1 MLLPKFEYHEPTTLE
16 EACQIMSELG
26 HGAKPLAGGT
36 DLIVN
41 MKKKIVS
48 PGHLVSLSMIDD
60 LKKIDASNGLLKIGA
75 CLTAAELVESK
86 EIRETL
92 TALSR
97 GAESL
102 GSPLIRNLATIG
114 GNLISARPAA
124 DLPPAL
130 IAYGAKVALKNSSGE
145 RLVSLEDL
153 FLGPGETLIGPNE
166 ILTEIHVDSPPPSAG
181 AAYIKLGVREALE
194 ISLVNVA
201 AFISMDRDGSI
212 QEARIVLGS
221 VAPTPI
227 RATSAEQILT
237 GEKPSETL
245 FSRAGEAASNDS
257 KPIDDF
263 RASAEYKRAMVAVL
277 TQRALNQAL
286 IKVRDEESN

>member
-60 LKKIDASNGLLKIGA
+60 LKKIDTSNGLLKIGA
-75 CLTAAELVESK
+75 CLTAAEVAESK

-166 ILTEIHVDSPPPSAG
+166 ILTEIHVDSPLQVPV
-181 AAYIKLGVREALE
+181 LH
-194 ISLVNVA
+194 IS
-201 AFISMDRDGSI
+201 SW
-212 QEARIVLGS
+212 EC
-221 VAPTPI
+221 
-227 RATSAEQILT
+227 
-237 GEKPSETL
+237 EKPLRSH
-245 FSRAGEAASNDS
+245 S
-257 KPIDDF
+257 
-263 RASAEYKRAMVAVL
+263 
-277 TQRALNQAL
+277 
-286 IKVRDEESN
+286 

>member
-41 MKKKIVS
+41 MKKKMVS

-60 LKKIDASNGLLKIGA
+60 LKKIDTSNGLLKIGA
-75 CLTAAELVESK
+75 CLTAAELAESK

-102 GSPLIRNLATIG
+102 GSPSIRNLATIG
-114 GNLISARPAA
+114 GNLITARPAA
-124 DLPPAL
+124 DLPPPL
-130 IAYGAKVALKNSSGE
+130 IAYGARVALKNSSGE

-166 ILTEIHVDSPPPSAG
+166 ILTEIHVDAPPPSAG

-201 AFISMDRDGSI
+201 AFISMGKDGSI

-245 FSRAGEAASNDS
+245 FSRAGEAASKDS

-263 RASAEYKRAMVAVL
+263 RASAEYKRAMVEVL

-286 IKVRDEESN
+286 IKVKDNG

>member
-75 CLTAAELVESK
+75 CLTAAELAESK

-245 FSRAGEAASNDS
+245 FSRAGEAASKDS

-263 RASAEYKRAMVAVL
+263 RASAEYKRAMVEVL
-277 TQRALNQAL
+277 TQRALNQAY
-286 IKVRDEESN
+286 INVKDNG